1 MNDYSI
7 SFAHN
12 FLNFISAFAAAQNRK
27 FLSQGPSIYYIQRE
41 GYLFFAILHMG
52 AYDGCIW
59 WGESRENTFLIFA
72 STFAYL

>member
-52 AYDGCIW
+52 AYDGCI
-59 WGESRENTFLIFA
+59 
-72 STFAYL
+72 